1 MKKLGILL
9 LRSFW
14 PLGLFF
20 EDSIALTAVFSSRHQ
35 SLPTA
40 WRGSRRW
47 SGALK
52 GRSSFFERVLTQRH
66 ADPLE
71 SSDLSSD
78 VIIPTN
84 SSDAWARYNTFM
96 ASQDMLPLT
105 KFYEEVVL
113 NFDEPIFKTSSND
126 PDEIKQMKAMRGVLT
141 EEEDGSSIDVDDA
154 VQQMKVSKEQRKE
167 KLVAFYVDN
176 TWSSFLAADQGR
188 YEIFPDSSSA
198 INRAAVYES
207 LDAISTRYLK
217 LVQVCLDEKD
227 SGANRASD
235 NFIANL
241 FYWVLESDA
250 VDFKAKDEN
259 GDGWTTD
266 YISLFNLFND
276 IEEIRSHMDLNKLND
291 KEVEQ
296 LWYKAR
302 MFEVL
307 SESFL
312 ANPLVNMG
320 KLAFQIIKDKEEEWT
335 TIDILTESLPLTQ
348 KDQFTLGDMK
358 ERLQLAVGTEN
369 DDVHVATL
377 NKLCNDFIKDF
388 FFSMTLNILWLSF
401 LVWAVSALFTDGIP
415 ALQNLFTG
423 GGDPYDK
430 ATEQLLRSWKF

>member
-1 MKKLGILL
+1 MKLSGILL
-9 LRSFW
+9 LRQLW

-47 SGALK
+47 SGAFK

-96 ASQDMLPLT
+96 ASQEMLSLT
-105 KFYEEVVL
+105 KSYENVVL
-113 NFDEPIFKTSSND
+113 TWTENSSND
-126 PDEIKQMKAMRGVLT
+126 PDEVELMKAMRGVLT
-141 EEEDGSSIDVDDA
+141 EEEDGSLIDDA
-154 VQQMKVSKEQRKE
+154 FQQMKVSMEQRKG

-207 LDAISTRYLK
+207 LDAISKRYLK

-227 SGANRASD
+227 SGANRAD
-235 NFIANL
+235 NFIANS
-241 FYWVLESDA
+241 FYWVLEN
-250 VDFKAKDEN
+250 VNEIAKDEN
-259 GDGWTTD
+259 GNGWTTD
-266 YISLFNLFND
+266 YIQLFNEK
-276 IEEIRSHMDLNKLND
+276 EEIRSHMDLNKLND

-296 LWYKAR
+296 LWYAAR

-312 ANPLVNMG
+312 AAPLVNMG
-320 KLAFQIIKDKEEEWT
+320 KLAFQFFKNDEE
-335 TIDILTESLPLTQ
+335 
-348 KDQFTLGDMK
+348 
-358 ERLQLAVGTEN
+358 LAVGTEN
-369 DDVHVATL
+369 DEVYVAAL
-377 NKLCNDFIKDF
+377 NKLCNDLVKGIF
-388 FFSMTLNILWLSF
+388 FTSIGVVLQLSF

-430 ATEQLLRSWKF
+430 ATEQLLRSWRF